1 MASNA
6 KWRERLIEALKVG
19 DLAFW
24 KSNNG
29 YLGTQEIK
37 DLEDLYLPKS
47 KPAAAPKAA
56 KAAKATKASKTKK
69 SSE

>member
-19 DLAFW
+19 DLAW

-47 KPAAAPKAA
+47 KSGCTQSNIVV
-56 KAAKATKASKTKK
+56 KATKAPKQKVVNN
-69 SSE
+69 E